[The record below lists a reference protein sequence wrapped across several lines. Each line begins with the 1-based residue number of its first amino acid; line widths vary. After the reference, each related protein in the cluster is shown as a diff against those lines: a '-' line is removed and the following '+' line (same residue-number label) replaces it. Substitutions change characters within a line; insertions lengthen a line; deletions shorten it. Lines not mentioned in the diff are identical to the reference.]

1 MTNSDKHAKH
11 REKMETMRNGNVQ
24 NVCKVYGMYV
34 ICIFIY
40 IWYLDKAMS
49 AMSEVFVG
57 DHLVVEFDFMS
68 PNQLDAWM
76 NVPW

>member
-1 MTNSDKHAKH
+1 
-11 REKMETMRNGNVQ
+11 
-24 NVCKVYGMYV
+24 MY
-34 ICIFIY
+34 IYIY

>member
-1 MTNSDKHAKH
+1 
-11 REKMETMRNGNVQ
+11 
-24 NVCKVYGMYV
+24 
-34 ICIFIY
+34 
-40 IWYLDKAMS
+40 MS

-76 NVPW
+76 NVP